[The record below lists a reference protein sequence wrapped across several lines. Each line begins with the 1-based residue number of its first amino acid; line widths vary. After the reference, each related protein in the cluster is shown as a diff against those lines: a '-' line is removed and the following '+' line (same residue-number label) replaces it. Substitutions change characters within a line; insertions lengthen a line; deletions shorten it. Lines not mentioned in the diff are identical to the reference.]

1 MEIKNI
7 KEKIIGFYN
16 SKRKLVLIGGSALVM
31 VIAAATFF
39 SSRSSGAD
47 KVETTVQYVKVT
59 TGALTES
66 IDVVGTLEAQPM
78 VELSWESGGI
88 ISPFT
93 LKVGDKVKKGDILFS
108 LEASSLSSSILQ
120 AQSDL
125 LDAKAELDNLNSANT
140 ALYTASQTLS
150 DAEYTLRQYDSN
162 RDYWNVK
169 NSSWDAVDAAR
180 DEYYAAKEVAYEK
193 DSAYKALLGT
203 DGDDAKKAAAY
214 KEYQDAVAAREKALR
229 GLNYLLGT
237 YYSYAADTDFILYD
251 QAKAAVEE
259 ARIDYN
265 RYLDQTD
272 EIAAAEANVQALENT
287 INQSSII
294 APFDGTVT
302 DISAV
307 SGQRVASGDSAV
319 RIDNLDNLVV
329 EVAVS
334 EVDINKVS
342 EGQKAIVTFDA
353 LPEKEYEGEVSSISA
368 AGSDDSGVV
377 EFNVTVKVLNADADV
392 KPGFTSVVSIIT
404 SSVENALLVP
414 NGAVVSRNGSSA
426 VILVGS
432 DNSTTIVPVETGA
445 SSDTFTEIVS
455 GEIAEGNTLA
465 VYATGSD
472 NQFRMGG
479 FGIMGGAGGP
489 PPEGERPQQSG
500 NNQN

>member
-1 MEIKNI
+1 MEIKKF
-7 KEKIIGFYN
+7 KEKIIDFYN
-16 SKRKLVLIGGSALVM
+16 SKRKLVLIGGSALVV
-31 VIAAATFF
+31 VIAAAVFF
-39 SSRSSGAD
+39 TSRSSGAETA
-47 KVETTVQYVKVT
+47 ETTVQYVKAT
-59 TGALTES
+59 TGSLTES

-78 VELSWESGGI
+78 VELAWESGGI

-93 LKVGDKVKKGDILFS
+93 LKVGDKVKKGNVLLS

-140 ALYTASQTLS
+140 DLYTASQTLS

-180 DEYYAAKEVAYEK
+180 DAYYAAKEVAYEK
-193 DSAYKALLGT
+193 DSAYKALSGT
-203 DGDDAKKAAAY
+203 DSDETKKAVAY
-214 KEYQDAVAAREKALR
+214 KEYQDAVEAREKALR

-287 INQSSII
+287 INQSRII

-307 SGQRVASGDSAV
+307 SGQRVSSGDTAV

-329 EVAVS
+329 DVAVS

-342 EGQKAIVTFDA
+342 EGQKAAVTFDA
-353 LPEKEYEGEVSSISA
+353 LPEKEYEGEVSAISA

-377 EFNVTVKVLNADADV
+377 EFNVTVKILNADADV

-414 NGAVVSRNGSSA
+414 NGAVVSRDGSSA

-432 DNSTTIVPVETGA
+432 DNSTSIVPVETGA
-445 SSDTFTEIVS
+445 SSDIYTEITS
-455 GEIAEGNTLA
+455 GEIAEGDTLA
-465 VYATGSD
+465 VYATGSN
-472 NQFRMGG
+472 NQFMIGG
-479 FGIMGGAGGP
+479 FGMIGGGTP
-489 PPEGERPQQSG
+489 RQGERPPQGDRPQD
-500 NNQN
+500 

>member
-1 MEIKNI
+1 MDIKQL
-7 KEKIIGFYN
+7 KEKFIKFYN
-16 SKRKLVLIGGSALVM
+16 SKKKLVLIGGSALIL
-31 VIAAATFF
+31 VIAAAVFF
-39 SSRSSGAD
+39 TSRSSSAD
-47 KVETTVQYVKVT
+47 NAETSVQYVKVT
-59 TGALTES
+59 TGSLTES

-78 VELSWESGGI
+78 VELAWESGGI

-93 LKVGDKVKKGDILFS
+93 LKVGEKVKKGDVLVS

-125 LDAKAELDNLNSANT
+125 LDAKAELDNLQSANT
-140 ALYTASQTLS
+140 NLYTASQTLS

-180 DEYYAAKEVAYEK
+180 DAYYAAKEAAYEK
-193 DSAYKALLGT
+193 DSAYKALAAS
-203 DGDDAKKAAAY
+203 DADETRQTAAY

-251 QAKAAVEE
+251 QAQAAVEE

-272 EIAAAEANVQALENT
+272 EIAASEANVQALENT
-287 INQSSII
+287 INQSKII

-307 SGQRVASGDSAV
+307 SGQSVSSGDSAV
-319 RIDNLDNLVV
+319 RIDNLENLVV

-342 EGQKAIVTFDA
+342 EGQKAVVTFDA
-353 LPEKEYEGEVSSISA
+353 LPDKEYEGAVSSISA

-377 EFNVTVKVLNADADV
+377 EFNVTVKILNADADV
-392 KPGFTSVVSIIT
+392 KPGFTAVVSIIT

-414 NGAVVSRNGSSA
+414 NGAVVSRDGSSA

-432 DNSTTIVPVETGA
+432 DNTTSMVPVETGA

-455 GEIAEGNTLA
+455 GDIAEGSTLA
-465 VYATGSD
+465 VYATSSD
-472 NQFRMGG
+472 NQFMMGG
-479 FGIMGGAGGP
+479 FGMMGGTP
-489 PPEGERPQQSG
+489 PQGERPPQG
-500 NNQN
+500 EGTQN